1 MKFVFCSFCTNA
13 TNRKGFTLLELLVV
27 VMIIGLLT
35 SIAVPQYN
43 RSVRRAEM
51 MEGLSHGKT
60 IYDAALRYK
69 SVNGEGPTNFNQL
82 DIGFAGATINGSSFV
97 DGNFT
102 YILYPAQKKVTVQ
115 SNVGGYQL
123 DMPFPTVSST
133 GVSAPIL
140 CCPNRGDKNAEWL
153 CKTSSGGATAS
164 GGCYEIK

>member
-1 MKFVFCSFCTNA
+1 MKFTFSLRYIKHVNS
-13 TNRKGFTLLELLVV
+13 KGFTLLELLVV

-115 SNVGGYQL
+115 SNVGGYRL
-123 DMPFPTVSST
+123 DMLFPTVSST

-164 GGCYEIK
+164 NGCYEIK